1 MCYLDIAF
9 SFVVCVLAMLIQ
21 KINALSLLIDRR
33 SAIAGLF
40 QDSEYK
46 SGPPLRTQKS
56 TPLKISTVDS
66 NSKTFPRNMSL
77 ASTSSGY
84 GSSGTASAS
93 LTRASTIR
101 TDANAVNVQSHERRE
116 FVLADREESVP
127 PNSSCTTVTNNNNRH
142 EVGRASTFKEEHLQ
156 GRTRL
161 EQTGMIARSSASNPV
176 SIALS
181 STGSTQR
188 AATDVASHSTVCANA
203 DGNKAEPAAT
213 NLHTV
218 RADIC
223 IPPPPP
229 PQPVGVQ
236 SVVWARGG
244 SGRRCPPTS
253 ARFHPS
259 PHGDIIESPMEIPE
273 LVVHAASPS
282 PDREMTT
289 RANRQSNRPTTIDNR
304 GDSRFA
310 STTINNATRNGE
322 TEQSQQN
329 DTNYFTS
336 SKRNNRQVNPE
347 VKATN
352 HNESDLQT
360 TVI

>member
-1 MCYLDIAF
+1 
-9 SFVVCVLAMLIQ
+9 MLIQ
-21 KINALSLLIDRR
+21 GINALSLLMNRR

-46 SGPPLRTQKS
+46 SGPPLRTQMS
-56 TPLKISTVDS
+56 TSSKISTVDS
-66 NSKTFPRNMSL
+66 SSKTFPRNMSL

-101 TDANAVNVQSHERRE
+101 TDANAVNVPSHELRE
-116 FVLADREESVP
+116 LVLADREESVP
-127 PNSSCTTVTNNNNRH
+127 PSSSTTTSINNNRH
-142 EVGRASTFKEEHLQ
+142 EVGRASTFKEDL

-161 EQTGMIARSSASNPV
+161 EQSGMIARSCASNPV

-181 STGSTQR
+181 STGSTQI
-188 AATDVASHSTVCANA
+188 AASDVASHSTVSANA
-203 DGNKAEPAAT
+203 DRNKAEAAAT

-223 IPPPPP
+223 IPPPPS
-229 PQPVGVQ
+229 QPVGVQ

-244 SGRRCPPTS
+244 SGQRCPPTS

-259 PHGDIIESPMEIPE
+259 PHGDILESPMEIPE

-289 RANRQSNRPTTIDNR
+289 RANRQSQTQTTIDNR
-304 GDSRFA
+304 DSSRFA
-310 STTINNATRNGE
+310 SITINNATNNDE

-329 DTNYFTS
+329 DTNYLTS

-352 HNESDLQT
+352 RNESDLQT